1 MELRVVTEESKELNT
16 VIELYRQSFPPIEHR
31 DTAGVFLDKT
41 GIVSV
46 FAFYEMNSFC
56 GFACILQHLD
66 ICYILYL
73 AIVPAL
79 RGKGIG
85 SKILAKLHSY
95 YPKKILVLDIEKED
109 PRSENNDERI
119 KRKKFYLKNGY
130 QETHII
136 NNWRGINF
144 EALSIN
150 EIISKKKYDDFWLYI
165 EKNTCGLM

>member
-1 MELRVVTEESKELNT
+1 MELRMVTSESKELDT
-16 VIELYRQSFPPIEHR
+16 VIKLYKESFPPIEHR
-31 DTAGVFLDKT
+31 DIKSVFFDKT

-46 FAFYEMNSFC
+46 FAFYETDSFC
-56 GFACILQHLD
+56 GFACTLQHLD

-73 AIVPAL
+73 ATVPSL

-85 SKILAKLHSY
+85 SKILAQLHSHY
-95 YPKKILVLDIEKED
+95 LQKIIVLDIEEED
-109 PRSENNDERI
+109 LKSENNNERI
-119 KRKKFYLKNGY
+119 RRKRFYLRNGY

-136 NNWRGINF
+136 NEWRGISF
-144 EALSIN
+144 EVLSIN